1 MFKSNKFGRIFWV
14 DDELEFKSC
23 PLNVDE
29 TGDFDCEDY
38 VSEWTDWEGVDM
50 NELLAIHKVCILN
63 KTQYAGSLTLNDKAH
78 KITNSD
84 EPVIINLP
92 EGTNLKKRS
101 MQYDYADKV
110 IDSQELEGD
119 ISTVKDSDYADK
131 VDTLVDKM
139 GMNSYKWDEQFY
151 NEIVKN
157 DKFSFGRFND
167 PDYPIHL
174 SQT

>member
-1 MFKSNKFGRIFWV
+1 MYSSETFGRIFWI
-14 DDELEFKSC
+14 DDDYEFKSC
-23 PLNVDE
+23 PLNVDG
-29 TGDFDCEDY
+29 TGDFDCDDY

-50 NELLAIHKVCILN
+50 NLLLAIHRCELLN

-78 KITNSD
+78 
-84 EPVIINLP
+84 
-92 EGTNLKKRS
+92 
-101 MQYDYADKV
+101 KV

-139 GMNSYKWDEQFY
+139 GMTNYKFDEQFY
-151 NEIVKN
+151 NEIVK
-157 DKFSFGRFND
+157 DSKFSYGKFKD

-174 SQT
+174 QQQ

>member
-29 TGDFDCEDY
+29 TGDFNCEDY

-63 KTQYAGSLTLNDKAH
+63 KTQYAGSLSLNDYAH
-78 KITNSD
+78 KVTD
-84 EPVIINLP
+84 
-92 EGTNLKKRS
+92 KKD
-101 MQYDYADKV
+101 DYA
-110 IDSQELEGD
+110 E
-119 ISTVKDSDYADK
+119 K
-131 VDTLVDKM
+131 VDRLVDNM
-139 GMNSYKWDEQFY
+139 GMRKYKWDEQFY

-157 DKFSFGRFND
+157 DKFSFGKFND

-174 SQT
+174 SQS

>member
-63 KTQYAGSLTLNDKAH
+63 KTQYAGSLSLNDYAH
-78 KITNSD
+78 KITD
-84 EPVIINLP
+84 
-92 EGTNLKKRS
+92 KK
-101 MQYDYADKV
+101 DNYA
-110 IDSQELEGD
+110 E
-119 ISTVKDSDYADK
+119 K
-131 VDTLVDKM
+131 VDRLVDNMVMRK
-139 GMNSYKWDEQFY
+139 YKWDEQFY
-151 NEIVKN
+151 NEIVSDSN
-157 DKFSFGRFND
+157 FSYGKFNETN
-167 PDYPIHL
+167 YPIHL
-174 SQT
+174 SQS

>member
-29 TGDFDCEDY
+29 TGDFSCEDY
-38 VSEWTDWEGVDM
+38 VSEWQDWEGVDM

-63 KTQYAGSLTLNDKAH
+63 KTQYAGSLSLNDYAH
-78 KITNSD
+78 KITD
-84 EPVIINLP
+84 
-92 EGTNLKKRS
+92 KK
-101 MQYDYADKV
+101 D
-110 IDSQELEGD
+110 
-119 ISTVKDSDYADK
+119 DYADK

-139 GMNSYKWDEQFY
+139 GMREYKFDEQFY
-151 NEIVKN
+151 NEIVS
-157 DKFSFGRFND
+157 DSKFSYGKFKD

-174 SQT
+174 SQS

>member
-29 TGDFDCEDY
+29 TGDFSCEDY

-63 KTQYAGSLTLNDKAH
+63 KTQYGGSLSLNDYAH
-78 KITNSD
+78 KITD
-84 EPVIINLP
+84 
-92 EGTNLKKRS
+92 KKD
-101 MQYDYADKV
+101 DYA
-110 IDSQELEGD
+110 E
-119 ISTVKDSDYADK
+119 K
-131 VDTLVDKM
+131 VDRLVDNM
-139 GMNSYKWDEQFY
+139 GMREYKFDEQFY
-151 NEIVKN
+151 NEIVS
-157 DKFSFGRFND
+157 DSKFSYGKFKD

-174 SQT
+174 SQS